1 MKRIAILAVV
11 AVAIG
16 CFSIE
21 IKSEIG
27 PDGKGTQ
34 TMVLYGLKEN
44 EPFFG
49 GMADSL
55 AKEIGTEAKRTQKGD
70 TVYFTI
76 EKKGHDFTKA
86 NEGQKPLVTKEGDK
100 WVFEM
105 TSEGSGQEG
114 ETTKGAFEGYTFK
127 LTVTLPGKI
136 LTHNATKKS
145 GNTLTWEMPMYE
157 FQVKGLT
164 ARAEYQ
170 PAKGG
175 FCCSCAKK

>member
-1 MKRIAILAVV
+1 MKRLAILGI
-11 AVAIG
+11 VAISMG
-16 CFSIE
+16 CFSME

-27 PDGKGTQ
+27 KDGKGTQ
-34 TMVLYGLKEN
+34 TMVLYGLKDN
-44 EPFFG
+44 ESFFG

-55 AKEIGTEAKRTQKGD
+55 AKEIGTEAKRTEKGD

-76 EKKGHDFTKA
+76 EKKNHDFTQAK
-86 NEGQKPLVTKEGDK
+86 EGQKPLVTKEGDK

-105 TSEGSGQEG
+105 NSEGSGQED
-114 ETTKGAFEGYTFK
+114 ETTKSAFEGYTFK

-164 ARAEYQ
+164 AKAEYQ
-170 PAKGG
+170 PGAGG
-175 FCCSCAKK
+175 GCSCAKAQ